1 MGAMDCGVVVPTL
14 RRPTQL
20 LACLEGLARQTR
32 TPREVLVVHT
42 REDSETTH
50 LLGGSLPLPVREVV
64 VEGGGQVAALV
75 AGTQLARAGIVAF
88 IDDDAVP
95 RPDWI
100 EGLMTLYDL
109 PGTGGA
115 GGRDVVAGNEDGWT
129 REVGCV
135 RPTGVLVG
143 NHHRGCGGV
152 REVAVLKG
160 VNCSYRREIVQ
171 FPMNLRGRGAQV
183 AWEWGTGYQI
193 RARGWRLLYD
203 PDVIVDHFPGP
214 RFDADQRGR
223 PSGEAVADAAF
234 NEAFIVGS
242 FDPGLLL
249 RRVITQ
255 TLVGSRSA
263 PGLARCAWAAA
274 RTSRQQRIFWRWWP
288 STRGLYGALGAVAR
302 GRKVEFSPILA
313 A

>member
-1 MGAMDCGVVVPTL
+1 MEAKSLPWSPALSSSV
-14 RRPTQL
+14 Q
-20 LACLEGLARQTR
+20 
-32 TPREVLVVHT
+32 
-42 REDSETTH
+42 
-50 LLGGSLPLPVREVV
+50 GSLPLSMTTPCR
-64 VEGGGQVAALV
+64 GP
-75 AGTQLARAGIVAF
+75 I
-88 IDDDAVP
+88 
-95 RPDWI
+95 WI

-135 RPTGVLVG
+135 RPTGGLVG

-160 VNCSYRREIVQ
+160 ANCSYRREIVQ
-171 FPMNLRGRGAQV
+171 FPVNLRGRAREV
-183 AWEWGTGYQI
+183 AWEWGTAYQI
-193 RARGWRLLYD
+193 RARGWLQLYD
-203 PDVIVDHFPGP
+203 PEVIVDHFPGP
-214 RFDADQRGR
+214 GFDADQRGR

-274 RTSRQQRIFWRWWP
+274 RTSRQQQIFWRWWP
-288 STRGLYGALGAVAR
+288 STRGLYGALGAMAR
-302 GRKVEFSPILA
+302 GRKVEFSPILGGLGRRPSRDCVHTGPA
-313 A
+313 SEYSRAHHA